1 MSVKFAK
8 CQYHIRKSINIH
20 INTMIQCSSSCSL
33 HLTYIYHPS
42 ANLDSKYF
50 MSVCNC
56 AFLSTYKVSSPQICP
71 FRFMAG
77 GEKVLLEGLK
87 FSPRFVDAH
96 CTQRGRALP
105 FCVHHSGDHRCN
117 PSACIILRVLCL
129 LTDMHPSKMKT
140 IQVSSRGSCKSAPNA

>member
-1 MSVKFAK
+1 MLQQLQPPFDLHLSSVSELGLEIFHDGVQL
-8 CQYHIRKSINIH
+8 CISINL
-20 INTMIQCSSSCSL
+20 QSLLKSVLSDSWQVGKRSSW
-33 HLTYIYHPS
+33 
-42 ANLDSKYF
+42 
-50 MSVCNC
+50 
-56 AFLSTYKVSSPQICP
+56 
-71 FRFMAG
+71 R
-77 GEKVLLEGLK
+77 GLK

-105 FCVHHSGDHRCN
+105 FYVHHSGDHRCN

>member
-1 MSVKFAK
+1 MLQQLQPPFDLHLSSVSELGLEIFHVGVQL
-8 CQYHIRKSINIH
+8 CISINL
-20 INTMIQCSSSCSL
+20 QSLLSS
-33 HLTYIYHPS
+33 
-42 ANLDSKYF
+42 NLSFVSK
-50 MSVCNC
+50 
-56 AFLSTYKVSSPQICP
+56 
-71 FRFMAG
+71 FMAG